1 MAGLLS
7 NIVQKIKQGATNIYS
22 KVKNATS
29 TVVQKAGLVLSKIV
43 SSGINLVSGTVGTVA
58 GVVNRAVV
66 LPVLTIAAKDAAFA
80 VTTTKSYIENPN
92 LDQPKA
98 QTSTSS
104 ISPYLLI
111 AVVGGAAA
119 FFLL

>member
-7 NIVQKIKQGATNIYS
+7 NIVTRIKQGAENIYS
-22 KVKNATS
+22 KVKKATA
-29 TVVQKAGLVLSKIV
+29 TVVQKAGAVVSKVV

-66 LPVLTIAAKDAAFA
+66 LPVLTIAAKDAAYT
-80 VTTTKSYIENPN
+80 VTTTKQYIENPN

-98 QTSTSS
+98 QTSSGV
-104 ISPYLLI
+104 SPLLLI

>member
-7 NIVQKIKQGATNIYS
+7 NIVQKIKQGAANIYS

-29 TVVQKAGLVLSKIV
+29 TVVQKAGLVLSKV
-43 SSGINLVSGTVGTVA
+43 VNSGINLVSGTVGTVA

-66 LPVLTIAAKDAAFA
+66 LPVLTIAAKDAAYAF
-80 VTTTKSYIENPN
+80 TTTKQYIEHPN

-98 QTSTSS
+98 VQSS
-104 ISPYLLI
+104 GVSPYLLI

>member
-7 NIVQKIKQGATNIYS
+7 NLVTKIKQGASNIYN
-22 KVKNATS
+22 KVKSATA
-29 TVVQKAGLVLSKIV
+29 TVVQKAGLVLSKV
-43 SSGINLVSGTVGTVA
+43 VNGGINLVSGTVGTVA

-66 LPVLTIAAKDAAFA
+66 LPVLTVAAKDAAYA
-80 VTTTKSYIENPN
+80 YTTTKSYIENPN

-98 QTSTSS
+98 QSS
-104 ISPYLLI
+104 GVSPILLI

-119 FFLL
+119 LFLL